1 MACSV
6 ASDILGKHYFEIMI
20 VWVFWAWAY
29 VTGYICGGTHVGAC
43 PNPNTSIQDTL
54 LNYQVPH
61 SYCTLPWQAVC
72 YWDVVYLQVK
82 CGIVAL
88 F

>member
-6 ASDILGKHYFEIMI
+6 ASDIPGKHRFKIVI

-29 VTGYICGGTHVGAC
+29 VTGNIHGSTHVGARAQT
-43 PNPNTSIQDTL
+43 PTP
-54 LNYQVPH
+54 VFK
-61 SYCTLPWQAVC
+61 
-72 YWDVVYLQVK
+72 VY
-82 CGIVAL
+82 